1 MKKTY
6 ILTVMLLVLTVI
18 LSGCEMCIRDRYSGV
33 AV

>member
-18 LSGCEMCIRDRYSGV
+18 LSELRKPRFRSGLFRIF
-33 AV
+33 

>member
-18 LSGCEMCIRDRYSGV
+18 LSGCGSQDSDQ
-33 AV
+33 AS